1 MVKRLLLVSGLAIG
15 LVVAAHPG
23 GAQQYPPGTF
33 FLTLSDTTVVPG
45 QTITATGRVTPGA
58 TSVSFAFFSEEED
71 VGTSVPDDDGNFS
84 HTLTIPSNATPGN
97 HTITATD
104 NTGLELS
111 AAVTVVSAGEG
122 AAGAGAGAGAA
133 GAGAVGAGAVGARE
147 VGAREVGAG
156 GGLPR
161 TGDNLAVPLLRAGA
175 VLLALGGLLVFLTR
189 RRRGSTAST

>member
-1 MVKRLLLVSGLAIG
+1 MVKRLLLVSGLVIG

-33 FLTLSDTTVVPG
+33 FLSLSDTTVVPG

-111 AAVTVVSAGEG
+111 AAVTVVSAG
-122 AAGAGAGAGAA
+122 AGAGAGGAGAGAA
-133 GAGAVGAGAVGARE
+133 GAGAAAGKGA